1 MSYIIYQCF
10 DIPLQFYKDTLETS
24 EEKQRS
30 PSPPKLER
38 SVSPTEMKEATEEAK
53 DEGKEEEKMDT
64 TEPSGMLID
73 TGVSKASYNQLF
85 SKVHAIR
92 LNDPISNYRI

>member
-1 MSYIIYQCF
+1 M
-10 DIPLQFYKDTLETS
+10 QFYKDTLETS

-38 SVSPTEMKEATEEAK
+38 SVSPTEMKEGTEEAK
-53 DEGKEEEKMDT
+53 DKGKEEEKMDT

-73 TGVSKASYNQLF
+73 TGFSDNSYDYGLKLCGFQ
-85 SKVHAIR
+85 K
-92 LNDPISNYRI
+92 